1 MVPGN
6 ILLIVVLVLLPLVP
20 AYTLFRW
27 LPSDGSVEGPF
38 HGTKLKFGG
47 AFAGYLVLF
56 LALTQVSAGMP
67 QHEVWVVRGQLAFAD
82 DAGTFDEHSVRFTLR
97 PPGIS
102 LHPDG
107 SFRLTLIRMP
117 DETGEAELPTVIVE
131 HPGYAPVR
139 LDLDNAAAQAR
150 RRQVVMA
157 DTLVLRPRPELDPHE
172 H

>member
-1 MVPGN
+1 MIPGN

-20 AYTLFRW
+20 AYTLFRF

-56 LALTQVSAGMP
+56 LALTQISAGMP
-67 QHEVWVVRGQLAFAD
+67 QHEVWVVRGQLSFAD
-82 DAGTFDEHSVRFTLR
+82 DGGTFDEHSVRFTLR
-97 PPGIS
+97 PPGID

-117 DETGEAELPTVIVE
+117 DPSGEAELPTVIVE
-131 HPGYAPVR
+131 HPGYAPMR
-139 LDLDNAAAQAR
+139 LDLDGAASQSGKR
-150 RRQVVMA
+150 VVLLQ
-157 DTLVLRPRPELDPHE
+157 DTLVLRPRPALATHE